1 MKLLKI
7 FILLILLTGCKTRT
21 VYIPL
26 ETVKTEYQNVHT
38 RDSVYLR
45 DSVHI
50 AQKGDTV
57 LIEKYRVL
65 YKNRFLHD
73 SIFLQDSVPY
83 PVEVRVP
90 YPVEKPFTWWQRTQM
105 IAGNILLIGLLAGGI
120 VWVIRK
126 KFFKS

>member
-7 FILLILLTGCKTRT
+7 FILLILLTGCKTHT
-21 VYIPL
+21 VYIPF
-26 ETVKTEYQNVHT
+26 ETVKTEYQSVHT
-38 RDSVYLR
+38 RDSIYLR
-45 DSVHI
+45 DSIHV

-57 LIEKYRVL
+57 LIEKYQVL
-65 YKNRFLHD
+65 YKDRFLRD
-73 SIFLQDSVPY
+73 SIFLQDSIPY

-90 YPVEKPFTWWQRTQM
+90 YAVEKSLTWWQQTQM
-105 IAGNILLIGLLAGGI
+105 IAGNILLIGLLVAGI